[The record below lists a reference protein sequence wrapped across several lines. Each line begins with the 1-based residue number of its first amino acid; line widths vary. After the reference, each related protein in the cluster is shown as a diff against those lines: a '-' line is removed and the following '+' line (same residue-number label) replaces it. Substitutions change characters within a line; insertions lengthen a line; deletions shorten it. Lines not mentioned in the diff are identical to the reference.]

1 MLHISKYQKFL
12 LQKSLDNS
20 MLLGEKIIFD
30 INKVRFTWKR
40 RRGACR
46 SSR

>member
-1 MLHISKYQKFL
+1 MLRISRYQKFL

-30 INKVRFTWKR
+30 IKVRFTWKR